1 MSNHN
6 YNMLVNWKRI
16 LAFFISTRVFIWC
29 IDSSFIRSK
38 IIYVKIAASKLLK
51 VLTIRPILFCKVM
64 CPQSFSTALIVN
76 FAISVVCN
84 LFLIDG
90 DAIANSYKLVI
101 NCTIFYFIHGIFF
114 NCFRVNYQ

>member
-1 MSNHN
+1 MDIIR
-6 YNMLVNWKRI
+6 LLNWKRF
-16 LAFFISTRVFIWC
+16 LAISTFTGILIWGSYP
-29 IDSSFIRSK
+29 IFIRGK
-38 IIYVKIAASKLLK
+38 IIYVKIVASKLLK

-101 NCTIFYFIHGIFF
+101 NCAIFYFIHGIFF